1 MFSSGIHV
9 CRTMSNLCLSA
20 IAAVCLLVLSSC
32 YSFSGGSVPEHLKTV
47 SIATVVDNSGFG
59 DATFRDFTTVTLV
72 NRFRSDNSFQLV
84 DEEGDARL
92 TPILA
97 RIQDRIQNVQGNF
110 EGERRVV
117 VTVDVEYFDAVKQRV
132 VWKRSFENFD
142 VYNAAQAAEDRPR
155 AIRTALSR
163 IVDDILLAVVSDW

>member
-1 MFSSGIHV
+1 MFSSGIHA
-9 CRTMSNLCLSA
+9 CSTMHHICLLA
-20 IAAVCLLVLSSC
+20 IAAVCVGALTSC
-32 YSFSGGSVPEHLKTV
+32 YSFTGGSVPDHLKTV

-59 DATFRDFTTVTLV
+59 DASFRDFATVTLV

-92 TPILA
+92 TPILL
-97 RIQDRIQNVQGNF
+97 RIQDRVQNVQGNF

-142 VYNAAQAAEDRPR
+142 VYNAAIAAEDRPR
-155 AIRTALSR
+155 AVRTALSR

>member
-1 MFSSGIHV
+1 
-9 CRTMSNLCLSA
+9 
-20 IAAVCLLVLSSC
+20 
-32 YSFSGGSVPEHLKTV
+32 VPDHLKTV

-59 DATFRDFTTVTLV
+59 DASFRDFATVTLV

-92 TPILA
+92 TPILL
-97 RIQDRIQNVQGNF
+97 RIQDRVQNVQGNF

-142 VYNAAQAAEDRPR
+142 VYNAAIAAEDRPR
-155 AIRTALSR
+155 AVRTALSR